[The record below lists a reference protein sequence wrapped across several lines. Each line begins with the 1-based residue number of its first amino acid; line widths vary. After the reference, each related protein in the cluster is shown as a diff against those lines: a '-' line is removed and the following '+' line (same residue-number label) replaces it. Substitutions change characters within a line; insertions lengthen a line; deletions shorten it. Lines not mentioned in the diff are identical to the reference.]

1 MSTLIRIF
9 MQTSLDEIHLDKIV
23 TGRSILILCK
33 CHVLQS
39 SSVQLIAGTDPRPLA
54 VQSPSPT
61 GGCKGPFPSQ
71 EQPGDSA
78 SPRTRWHRV

>member
-23 TGRSILILCK
+23 AGRSILIPCK

-39 SSVQLIAGTDPRPLA
+39 SSVQLIAGADPCPSA
-54 VQSPSPT
+54 VQSPSPA
-61 GGCKGPFPSQ
+61 GRCKDPFP
-71 EQPGDSA
+71 
-78 SPRTRWHRV
+78 